1 MKARLATYR
10 DGKLQETYPLP
21 EPGTTIGR
29 DEENHI
35 CLDHALVSRRH
46 AAIKAKDDMWV
57 IKDLDSTNGIEVN
70 GAPIKYAVLKNADVI
85 VIGPFCLVFE
95 TAPESAEWGPARSE
109 TIPTAKRPSAPAD
122 APAPK
127 PSPATM
133 PLPGPR
139 VKPPAAEG

>member
-35 CLDHALVSRRH
+35 CLDHVLVSRRH

-70 GAPIKYAVLKNADVI
+70 GASVKYAVLKNADVI
-85 VIGPFCLVFE
+85 VIGPEKEYDHIVRNAQLS
-95 TAPESAEWGPARSE
+95 TL
-109 TIPTAKRPSAPAD
+109 PTAVTLFGALVYLVYMLFR
-122 APAPK
+122 
-127 PSPATM
+127 
-133 PLPGPR
+133 
-139 VKPPAAEG
+139 